1 MSEAIPTRCTIS
13 GGTDDGIQ
21 EAAAPVRRFRVVL
34 VVIVGIVLE
43 LLFIETA
50 LRFKLTS
57 PWFENER
64 YHFISD
70 PVLHHKGLPHVTRHV
85 RGAELRTNS
94 LGLRGG
100 DYPAEKDGD
109 TFRILMVG
117 DSVIEG
123 GGLPLEETIPAR
135 LQALLTAA
143 GCGRRFEVL
152 NGGVAGYSPILEYLF
167 VKHVG
172 LGLHPDLVIV
182 NFDMTDV
189 HDDFLW
195 TSVARFDSSGLPAAV
210 PNNRLAE
217 TAVLLPPARWPR
229 ALRFLGPYERRL
241 TGLAT
246 YQVIRRSPVGQRLLG
261 SVRMTPERLPRLG
274 VVGDLR
280 YDPMTITRD
289 VESPTEREAWV
300 LTRRY
305 LVAIRDLTW
314 AHGVE
319 FALVVY
325 PMPHQVSATASPEGR
340 RRLGVGPGLY
350 ASERPFEN
358 LRQLGRQ
365 AGFPVLSLL
374 ETFRARIDDAGPLFW
389 PDDVHHTPAGSRV
402 FAEGLLAGLRRHQ
415 LIPCPPSAPRAR
427 QAVTYP
433 AAPMATFSARES
445 R

>member
-1 MSEAIPTRCTIS
+1 M
-13 GGTDDGIQ
+13 
-21 EAAAPVRRFRVVL
+21 RRFRVVL